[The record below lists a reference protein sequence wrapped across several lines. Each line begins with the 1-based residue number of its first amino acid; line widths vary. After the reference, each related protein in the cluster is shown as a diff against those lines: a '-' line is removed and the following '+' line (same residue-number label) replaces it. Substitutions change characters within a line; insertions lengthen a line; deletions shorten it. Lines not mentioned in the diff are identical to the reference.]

1 MDQVLIYLLNYGLT
15 AASLP
20 RISSFLFPSLPLP
33 ALPLPSLRFS
43 LFSFRFFS
51 QSRAIELDDT
61 RLRQL
66 VLFSLSRTQH
76 TGSERIGTLI
86 EKRPENQRRKL
97 LFWDSGKRP
106 PSAAE

>member
-20 RISSFLFPSLPLP
+20 RISSLPFSSL
-33 ALPLPSLRFS
+33 AFSSLRFS

-51 QSRAIELDDT
+51 QSRAITLDDT